1 MVVYIRSIEMHNS
14 RGAKTRDDLMTSS
27 GWNLN
32 CCTISVC
39 RCGWARNKDFRPAK
53 CADFRSPWQRCA
65 RLSSRG
71 KPTEVCRWPSTQVSR
86 RPAAHAWDAF
96 RCQSQMDHPLH
107 FPNLHIL
114 FVWHWVKQK
123 TDTVNYVRRNV
134 NVCFNLVQRKK
145 KKWKNALVCV
155 NIWIVLN
162 TCK

>member
-1 MVVYIRSIEMHNS
+1 MHNA

-86 RPAAHAWDAF
+86 HMRGTPSVASHRWI
-96 RCQSQMDHPLH
+96 
-107 FPNLHIL
+107 IL
-114 FVWHWVKQK
+114 YTSLICISVCFWVKQK
-123 TDTVNYVRRNV
+123 TDTVTYVRSNV
-134 NVCFNLVQRKK
+134 NVCFNFVERKK
-145 KKWKNALVCV
+145 KEMKKCTCMCEH
-155 NIWIVLN
+155 LN
-162 TCK
+162 CTKHV